1 MIWWRHFALRHRMP
15 VRVAA
20 VTDRFA
26 DRLARVRARFMS
38 SVEGKVED
46 TYVMF
51 PNLLGGT
58 AAADALAETY
68 RRIHGICGVAETV
81 GFVQTGRTAQKL
93 DTILLVA
100 HRARRGLTADEM
112 TLAQKA
118 LHALRDAT
126 RLELQTAFVG
136 WR

>member
-1 MIWWRHFALRHRMP
+1 MP

-26 DRLARVRARFMS
+26 NRLAKVRERFMS
-38 SVEGKVED
+38 SVEGKVTD

-51 PNLLGGT
+51 PKLLGGT
-58 AAADALAETY
+58 AAAGALAETY

-100 HRARRGLTADEM
+100 HQARRGLTADEM

>member
-1 MIWWRHFALRHRMP
+1 MP
-15 VRVAA
+15 VRVTA
-20 VTDRFA
+20 VTDKFA
-26 DRLARVRARFMS
+26 NRLAKVRERFMS

-51 PNLLGGT
+51 PKLQGGT
-58 AAADALAETY
+58 AAAEALAETY

-81 GFVQTGRTAQKL
+81 GFILTGRTAQKL
-93 DTILLVA
+93 DTILLAA
-100 HRARRGLTADEM
+100 HQARRGLTADEM

>member
-1 MIWWRHFALRHRMP
+1 MP
-15 VRVAA
+15 VRVTA
-20 VTDRFA
+20 VTDKFA
-26 DRLARVRARFMS
+26 NRLAKVRERFMS

-51 PNLLGGT
+51 PMLLGGT

-81 GFVQTGRTAQKL
+81 GFVLTGRTAQKL
-93 DTILLVA
+93 DNILLAA